1 LIINATKQQENSMS
15 SGQITGGVVSFE
27 ERRKIGDF
35 EHRAVKVDLNFS
47 VEDGVDHRDIFD
59 QVAEEARNKVL
70 HLHGLKPV
78 AGKKP
83 PHVGQTVSQ
92 EKAMSAPPNVNLPVE
107 KTETVVNEPAP
118 GAVAEPAKDP
128 AAMEDDSPLAE
139 TPSNGA
145 LKTGEPAT
153 AADPADM
160 GSIEADEI
168 TAGREYTDKD
178 LSDAI
183 TTVNARLINVHK
195 EKGTLKIRELLAKF
209 VLPGK
214 PARSIPAD
222 KREQFIKELEALK

>member
-107 KTETVVNEPAP
+107 KAAEP
-118 GAVAEPAKDP
+118 AVAEPARDP
-128 AAMEDDSPLAE
+128 AAMEDDSPLA
-139 TPSNGA
+139 GA
-145 LKTGEPAT
+145 SSDGAPKTGEPAT